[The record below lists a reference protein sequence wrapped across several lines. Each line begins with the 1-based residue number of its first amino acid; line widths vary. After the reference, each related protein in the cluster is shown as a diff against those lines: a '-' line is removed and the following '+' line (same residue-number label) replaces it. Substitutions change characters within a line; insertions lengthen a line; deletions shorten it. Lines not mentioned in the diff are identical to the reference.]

1 MHIYFND
8 SSALVKLYVP
18 EIGSSW
24 ITSEYRRT
32 DVLMVVGD
40 ITTVEVPAA
49 FGRAERE
56 GRLSPTQRQQ
66 AVARFDADCAH
77 AFMIETISA
86 PVVALARDL
95 VERHPLRAYDAVQLA
110 LALTLHPSVVSLG
123 SVAFT
128 FISADDALNRGAM
141 TEGLMVDNPNLHP

>member
-8 SSALVKLYVP
+8 TSALVKLYVP

-24 ITSEYRRT
+24 ITSEYRRP

-56 GRLSPTQRQQ
+56 GRLSATQRQQ
-66 AVARFDADCAH
+66 ALARFDADCAQ
-77 AFMIETISA
+77 AFMIETITA
-86 PVVALARDL
+86 PVFALARDL
-95 VERHPLRAYDAVQLA
+95 IERHPLKAYDAVQLA
-110 LALTLHPSVVSLG
+110 LALKLHPSVVSLG
-123 SVAFT
+123 GVSFT
-128 FISADDALNRGAM
+128 FVSADDGLNRGAM
-141 TEGLMVDNPNLHP
+141 AEGLLVDNPNLNP

>member
-24 ITSEYRRT
+24 ITSECRRP
-32 DVLMVVGD
+32 DVLMVIGD
-40 ITTVEVPAA
+40 IATVEVPAA

-56 GRLSPTQRQQ
+56 GRLSPTHRQL
-66 AVARFDADCAH
+66 ALARFDADCART
-77 AFMIETISA
+77 FMIEALSA
-86 PVVALARDL
+86 PVLVRARALIGRY
-95 VERHPLRAYDAVQLA
+95 PLKAYDAVQLA
-110 LALTLHPSVVSLG
+110 LALELYPSVVSLG

-128 FISADDALNRGAM
+128 FISADDGLNRGASA
-141 TEGLMVDNPNLHP
+141 EGLTVDNPNLHP